1 MTAYQKNYTVKT
13 FAQNLTGTAAQSSE
27 CSSVPMTNLKT
38 IDVSKM
44 GAQKWTIFARHS
56 TLSCP
61 LTKSMHISP
70 RASDAKVL
78 PHSTPSLEVQLFDNA
93 AELKITLSQIVMHLA
108 PEWRTIIFRQ
118 IDTLLDLNSWED
130 DSAFIQ
136 KSSFTTFLRFIIF
149 AKSTR
154 MPSLGVDL
162 TGHLLAAWN
171 NDNQRVIVE
180 FFKEDQAAAT
190 CVKQGAY
197 SGERETLAWRGHAE
211 DLKHFIE
218 QNGMMGCLQSNL
230 T

>member
-1 MTAYQKNYTVKT
+1 MTKLQIHPSKT
-13 FAQNLTGTAAQSSE
+13 HLQSSMALAAQGFSYPVASR
-27 CSSVPMTNLKT
+27 TNLKI

-44 GAQKWTIFARHS
+44 PTQHWTISARRPS
-56 TLSCP
+56 LSFP
-61 LTKSMHISP
+61 PINSLNISP
-70 RASDAKVL
+70 RASDAKVRRR
-78 PHSTPSLEVQLFDNA
+78 STPSLDVQLFDNA
-93 AELKITLSQIVMHLA
+93 AELKIALSQIVMHLA

-130 DSAFIQ
+130 DSEFIE
-136 KSSFTTFLRFIIF
+136 KSTFTTFLRFIIF

-154 MPSLGVDL
+154 IPSLGVDI

-171 NDNQRVIVE
+171 NGNQRVIVE

-190 CVKQGAY
+190 FVKQGVH
-197 SGERETLAWRGHAE
+197 SGERETLAWSGHVE